1 MHGYSSMLPA
11 SASAPAAAERAVAAE
26 AERIVR
32 AEDGRE
38 TGRARR
44 RARREALRE
53 EMRHLAR
60 EERERKAAAAKA
72 GEERQ
77 RLAAAGLRK
86 SMLDRI
92 RERGAACGGNVTE
105 KVFAAVPDPRDPRG
119 VRHSLASVLALVLM
133 AMTSGCTTLIAVT
146 CWIAAADQ
154 ELLAAAGARVLPD
167 GTRTAPCGRTV
178 SRLLALAGPDITDAC
193 VCRYL
198 AGGDRALQAAGHGQ
212 DQDQREQGSPAGEE
226 PEGEEEGR
234 APALMPQVVSDGK
247 YVRGARRPDGTTLIL
262 LSAATPGGVTL
273 AQREIPPE
281 TKEVTQIGPMLRE
294 LDEYYPLAG
303 HVLTADALHT
313 TEDFADLACDL
324 GAGAVLTV
332 KDNQP
337 TLRAALE
344 NALWAPAAVHVTR
357 DKGHGRAET
366 RSHLVMDAPEE
377 VKTLFPP
384 AEQVSRVVRTRT
396 VTCWL
401 SDGHTRTRVTRTGTE
416 TVYLIITMPAREAP
430 PEHIAVY
437 IRRHWS
443 IENRVHHVRDVT
455 LREDSSQVKT
465 GSRPRVLVSLRNLST
480 GLIRQSGH
488 DKIAATLRGAGHDND
503 LLLAITRL

>member
-1 MHGYSSMLPA
+1 LHAYCSMLPA
-11 SASAPAAAERAVAAE
+11 SAAAPAGDEQAVPAG
-26 AERIVR
+26 AERIFGEE
-32 AEDGRE
+32 EDRE
-38 TGRARR
+38 LK
-44 RARREALRE
+44 REQRKACKQDKQR
-53 EMRHLAR
+53 LAR
-60 EERERKAAAAKA
+60 EERERKAAEQRERDEQLRRAA
-72 GEERQ
+72 GRQ
-77 RLAAAGLRK
+77 RQA
-86 SMLDRI
+86 MLERI
-92 RERGAACGGNVTE
+92 RERGAACGGRIME

-119 VRHSLASVLALVLM
+119 VRHPLACVLALVM
-133 AMTSGCTTLIAVT
+133 TAMTCGNETLIAVT
-146 CWIAAADQ
+146 CWISAADQ
-154 ELLAAAGARVLPD
+154 DLLAAAGARVLPD
-167 GTRTAPCGRTV
+167 GTRKAPCPRTV
-178 SRLLALAGPDITDAC
+178 TRVLGAAGPDAVDDA

-198 AGGDRALQAAGHGQ
+198 AGGERALRAAGPGDGQ
-212 DQDQREQGSPAGEE
+212 EQQEE
-226 PEGEEEGR
+226 EEQEDKDEGEG
-234 APALMPQVVSDGK
+234 APALMPQVISDGK

-273 AQREIPPE
+273 AQREIPSK
-281 TKEVTQIGPMLRE
+281 TNEVTQIGPMLRE

-313 TEDFADLACDL
+313 TEDFADLARDL

-344 NALWAPAAVHVTR
+344 NALWAHAAVHVTR
-357 DKGHGRAET
+357 GKGHGRTET

-377 VKTLFPP
+377 VKALFPP

-396 VTCWL
+396 VTFWL
-401 SDGHTRTRVTRTGTE
+401 NDGHTRARVTRTGTE

-443 IENRVHHVRDVT
+443 IENRVHYIRDVT

>member
-1 MHGYSSMLPA
+1 MHAYSSMLPA
-11 SASAPAAAERAVAAE
+11 SAPAPTGDEQAVLAE

-32 AEDGRE
+32 EEQERE
-38 TGRARR
+38 LKREQR
-44 RARREALRE
+44 RARKQDKQR
-53 EMRHLAR
+53 LAR
-60 EERERKAAAAKA
+60 EERERKAAEQRERDEQLRRAA
-72 GEERQ
+72 GRQ
-77 RLAAAGLRK
+77 RQA
-86 SMLDRI
+86 MLDRI
-92 RERGAACGGNVTE
+92 RERGAACGGKIME

-119 VRHSLASVLALVLM
+119 VRHSLACILALVM
-133 AMTSGCTTLIAVT
+133 TAMICGNETLIAVT
-146 CWIAAADQ
+146 CWISAADQ
-154 ELLAAAGARVLPD
+154 DLLAAADARALPD
-167 GTRTAPCGRTV
+167 GTRQAPCPRTV
-178 SRLLALAGPDITDAC
+178 TRVLGAVDPDAVDDA

-198 AGGDRALQAAGHGQ
+198 ADGERALQAAGPGDGQ
-212 DQDQREQGSPAGEE
+212 EQQQ
-226 PEGEEEGR
+226 EEEGEQEDKEEEEG
-234 APALMPQVVSDGK
+234 APALMPQVISDGK

-273 AQREIPPE
+273 AQREIPSK
-281 TKEVTQIGPMLRE
+281 TNEVTQIGPMLRE

-344 NALWAPAAVHVTR
+344 NALWAHAAVCVTR
-357 DKGHGRAET
+357 GKGHGRAET

-465 GSRPRVLVSLRNLST
+465 DSRPRALVSLRNLST

-488 DKIAATLRGAGHDND
+488 DKIAATLRNAGHDND

>member
-1 MHGYSSMLPA
+1 LHAYSSMPP
-11 SASAPAAAERAVAAE
+11 ASAPAPAGDEQAVLAE

-32 AEDGRE
+32 EEEGRE
-38 TGRARR
+38 LKREQRKARKQDNQR
-44 RARREALRE
+44 
-53 EMRHLAR
+53 LAR
-60 EERERKAAAAKA
+60 EERERKAAEQLERDEQLRRAA
-72 GEERQ
+72 GRQ
-77 RLAAAGLRK
+77 RQAV
-86 SMLDRI
+86 LDRI
-92 RERGAACGGNVTE
+92 RERGAACGGRIME

-119 VRHSLASVLALVLM
+119 VRHSLACILALVTT
-133 AMTSGCTTLIAVT
+133 AMICGNETLIAVT
-146 CWIAAADQ
+146 CWISAADQ

-167 GTRTAPCGRTV
+167 GTRQAPCPRTV
-178 SRLLALAGPDITDAC
+178 TRVLGAADPDAVDDA

-198 AGGDRALQAAGHGQ
+198 ADGERALRAADGQ
-212 DQDQREQGSPAGEE
+212 EQQQEDK
-226 PEGEEEGR
+226 EEEEEEE
-234 APALMPQVVSDGK
+234 APALMPQVISDGK
-247 YVRGARRPDGTTLIL
+247 YVRGARRRDGTTLIL

-273 AQREIPPE
+273 AQREIPSK
-281 TKEVTQIGPMLRE
+281 TNEVTQIGPMLRE
-294 LDEYYPLAG
+294 LDKYYPLAG

-313 TEDFADLACDL
+313 TGDFADLARDL

-337 TLRAALE
+337 TLRALLE
-344 NALWAPAAVHVTR
+344 NALWAHAACHVTR

-377 VKTLFPP
+377 AKALFPP
-384 AEQVSRVVRTRT
+384 AEQVARVVRTRT
-396 VTCWL
+396 VTSWL
-401 SDGHTRTRVTRTGTE
+401 SDGRTRTRVTRTGTE
-416 TVYLIITMPAREAP
+416 TVYLIVTLPAREAP

-465 GSRPRVLVSLRNLST
+465 GSRPRVLVSLRNLGT

-488 DKIAATLRGAGHDND
+488 DKIAGTLRNAGHDND
-503 LLLAITRL
+503 LPLAIARL

>member
-1 MHGYSSMLPA
+1 LHAYSSMPP
-11 SASAPAAAERAVAAE
+11 ASAPAPAGDEQAVLAE
-26 AERIVR
+26 AERIVGEE
-32 AEDGRE
+32 EDRE
-38 TGRARR
+38 LKREQRKARKQDNQR
-44 RARREALRE
+44 
-53 EMRHLAR
+53 LAR
-60 EERERKAAAAKA
+60 EERERKAAEQRERDEQLRHAA
-72 GEERQ
+72 GRQ
-77 RLAAAGLRK
+77 RQAV
-86 SMLDRI
+86 LDRI
-92 RERGAACGGNVTE
+92 RERGAACGGRIME
-105 KVFAAVPDPRDPRG
+105 RVFAAVPGPRDPRG
-119 VRHSLASVLALVLM
+119 VRHSLACILALVM
-133 AMTSGCTTLIAVT
+133 TAMICGNETLIAVT
-146 CWIAAADQ
+146 CWISAADQ

-167 GTRTAPCGRTV
+167 GTRQAPCPRTV
-178 SRLLALAGPDITDAC
+178 TRVLGAAGPDAVDDA

-198 AGGDRALQAAGHGQ
+198 ADGERALRAADGQ
-212 DQDQREQGSPAGEE
+212 EQQQEDK
-226 PEGEEEGR
+226 EEEEE
-234 APALMPQVVSDGK
+234 APALMPQVISDGK

-273 AQREIPPE
+273 AQREIPSK
-281 TKEVTQIGPMLRE
+281 TNEVTQIGPMLRE
-294 LDEYYPLAG
+294 LDKYYPLAG

-313 TEDFADLACDL
+313 TGDFADLARDL

-337 TLRAALE
+337 TLRALLE
-344 NALWAPAAVHVTR
+344 NALWAHAACHVTR
-357 DKGHGRAET
+357 GKGHGRAET

-377 VKTLFPP
+377 VKALFPP
-384 AEQVSRVVRTRT
+384 AEQVARVVRTRT
-396 VTCWL
+396 VTSWL

-416 TVYLIITMPAREAP
+416 TVYLIITMPSREAP

-465 GSRPRVLVSLRNLST
+465 DSRPRVLVSLRNLGT

-488 DKIAATLRGAGHDND
+488 DKIAGTLRNAGHDND